1 MKKYIVYIL
10 CVMTLS
16 TCSSWASMFSDG
28 GSGRSWY
35 RGSGSSWSSNS
46 GGGSWGGGGGHK

>member
-28 GSGRSWY
+28 GGRSWY

>member
-10 CVMTLS
+10 CVTTLS

-28 GSGRSWY
+28 GSGRY
-35 RGSGSSWSSNS
+35 IRSGSSWTPNS